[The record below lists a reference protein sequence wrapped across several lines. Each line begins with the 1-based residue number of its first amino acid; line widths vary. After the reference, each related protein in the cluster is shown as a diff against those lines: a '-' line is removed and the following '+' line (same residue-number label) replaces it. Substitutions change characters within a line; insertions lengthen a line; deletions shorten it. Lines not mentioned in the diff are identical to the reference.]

1 MGTKRMENGEWRLRG
16 WRTENG
22 EWRRRL
28 RGLRMENEE

>member
-1 MGTKRMENGEWRLRG
+1 MENGEWRLRG